1 MIGHENEVD
10 FIRKSAAQELR
21 KAKTEIN
28 TASGFVLDSMQ
39 IIILMTYTLDWTNK
53 EIINKKKNQ
62 QKENM
67 IMKMRMILRRMSL
80 IIDQI
85 LQNVVH
91 ILVSCIHFC

>member
-53 EIINKKKNQ
+53 EIKINKKKNQ
-62 QKENM
+62 QKESM
-67 IMKMRMILRRMSL
+67 IMKMRMILRRISIKSFKTL
-80 IIDQI
+80 FT
-85 LQNVVH
+85 
-91 ILVSCIHFC
+91 SS